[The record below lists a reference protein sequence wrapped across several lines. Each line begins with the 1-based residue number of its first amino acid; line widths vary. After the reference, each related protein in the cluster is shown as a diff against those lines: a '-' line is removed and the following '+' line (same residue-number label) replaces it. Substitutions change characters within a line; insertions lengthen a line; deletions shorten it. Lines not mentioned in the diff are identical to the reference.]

1 MGFFDFL
8 FPRSRWGES
17 VHQEHIRTKN
27 RKAKHRKS
35 GAMTAKEARDHAYKE
50 NNPSEFKRRKDAAK
64 RGGRRRNLTQAE
76 LRQRRAAAR
85 SPRRAS

>member
-1 MGFFDFL
+1 MGILSLL
-8 FPRSRWGES
+8 FPRSRWGEPI
-17 VHQEHIRTKN
+17 HQEHLRTKN
-27 RKAKHRKS
+27 RKTKRRGR